1 MEKKDIK
8 YKVLRLLNLIML
20 IIFII
25 VIIFYDSELDKY
37 HKIFWIAPVLTAVLL
52 IIDDMIKDIEN
63 KNKTLVKLEHL
74 IFFIQWILLSSMLI
88 ITLFLD
94 FSIIS
99 KITSLTCILALT
111 YAAYKRYMGKN
122 EEEFERKE

>member
-1 MEKKDIK
+1 
-8 YKVLRLLNLIML
+8 
-20 IIFII
+20 
-25 VIIFYDSELDKY
+25 
-37 HKIFWIAPVLTAVLL
+37 
-52 IIDDMIKDIEN
+52 MIKDIEN

-99 KITSLTCILALT
+99 KITSLICILALI
-111 YAAYKRYMGKN
+111 YVAYKRYMGKN
-122 EEEFERKE
+122 EEDI